1 MCIVSSPL
9 GLQLGL
15 DSVLNLTYER
25 LASAGISLPSLFALL
40 HIYTL
45 NLPERLGD
53 GLLAWHLWLA
63 VSLPV

>member
-1 MCIVSSPL
+1 MFTFSSPL
-9 GLQLGL
+9 GLQWGL
-15 DSVLNLTYER
+15 DSVLNLTYEW

-45 NLPERLGD
+45 NLPERLG
-53 GLLAWHLWLA
+53 GRLLAGHLWLA